1 MDLLSLGLLVAVYA
15 AVIVRQL
22 TARGPSVWLSFA
34 IGGFATVAVG
44 ILPLSGAEGAI
55 AEAAP
60 VLVFLFA
67 LFLFAADL
75 ERAGAIDHVARWLVG
90 RAGRAETL
98 PFYLFV
104 GFGLLSAFL
113 VNDALALLGV
123 PLLLVIARR
132 LEMDAKPLLL
142 TLAYAVTVGSV
153 LTPMGNPQ
161 NLLVSLSSGVAA
173 PVAVFLRYLLVP
185 TLVNLAL
192 GGWYLTRVFGPRLAP
207 HARAFTE
214 LRSQAPRLFPE
225 GGWRRRLIEYPSLW
239 LFPVTMTV
247 IVTVS
252 VTSVLVGGPSVPVE
266 AMAFGG
272 AVVLL
277 AASPQRSAVLA
288 RVDWS
293 ILLLFAGLFVVVNG
307 AIAGGVLGAL
317 EGLYPIPGP
326 GAGGIGLLAIT
337 GTSLGG
343 PQLVSN
349 VPWVALQIPVLHA
362 LGYTGA
368 TPVAWVALA
377 AASTLAG
384 NLTLLGAASNL
395 IIVERA
401 ERDRLRI
408 GLGEFVRHGL
418 PLTAITVS
426 VLVGLLWIGL

>member
-22 TARGPSVWLSFA
+22 SGRGPTVWLSFA

-75 ERAGAIDHVARWLVG
+75 ERAGAIDHVARWLIG
-90 RAGRAETL
+90 RARRAEAL

-161 NLLVSLSSGVAA
+161 NLLVSLSSGLAA

-185 TLVNLAL
+185 TLINLVL
-192 GGWYLTRVFGPRLAP
+192 GGWYLSRTYRSLLAP
-207 HARAFTE
+207 RARAFAE
-214 LRSQAPRLFPE
+214 VRAQAPPLFPE
-225 GGWRRRLIEYPSLW
+225 GGWRRRLAAYPSLW
-239 LFPVTMTV
+239 LFPVTMVV

-252 VTSVLVGGPSVPVE
+252 ITSVLVGGPSVPIEV
-266 AMAFGG
+266 MALGG

-277 AASPQRSAVLA
+277 AASPHRTTILA

-307 AIAGGVLGAL
+307 AIAGGVIGAL
-317 EGLYPIPGP
+317 EGLYPIPAP
-326 GAGGIGLLAIT
+326 GSGAVGLLAIT

-349 VPWVALQIPVLHA
+349 VPWVALQIPVLHG
-362 LGYTGA
+362 LGYGPG
-368 TPVAWVALA
+368 TPLAWVALA
-377 AASTLAG
+377 AGSTLAG

-401 ERDRLRI
+401 ERDRIRI

-418 PLTAITVS
+418 PLTAITVA
-426 VLVGLLWIGL
+426 VLLGTLWLGL